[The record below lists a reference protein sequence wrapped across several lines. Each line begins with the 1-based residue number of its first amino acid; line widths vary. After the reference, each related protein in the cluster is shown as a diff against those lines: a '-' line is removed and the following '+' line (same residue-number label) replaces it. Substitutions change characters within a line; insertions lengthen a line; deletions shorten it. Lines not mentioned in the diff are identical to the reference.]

1 MIKDYFDLLIIIL
14 IVIIFITIYNNI
26 NKNETEKFG
35 QLEDIH
41 LLNDDKDRRHLMQ
54 QINPTTKDLINI
66 IENNKN
72 ITDIQNPNF
81 NTMNNLPF
89 LINPENPQKGY
100 YFDKVKLITNPNS
113 PLLQKAEEN
122 MKRINKQIKKCSNK
136 TLDNNNL
143 NVSGYNN
150 WENLRESSYANI
162 TSVGKSLLTPYTSFP
177 VAS

>member
-66 IENNKN
+66 IYK
-72 ITDIQNPNF
+72 
-81 NTMNNLPF
+81 
-89 LINPENPQKGY
+89 
-100 YFDKVKLITNPNS
+100 
-113 PLLQKAEEN
+113 
-122 MKRINKQIKKCSNK
+122 
-136 TLDNNNL
+136 
-143 NVSGYNN
+143 
-150 WENLRESSYANI
+150 
-162 TSVGKSLLTPYTSFP
+162 
-177 VAS
+177 